1 MKHDG
6 TANGPAVAAHV
17 FGERLPL
24 AQRYAEML
32 ATDGVERGL
41 IGPRETDRLWDR
53 HLLNCAAVGELI
65 APDARGADVGSG
77 AGLPGIPLAIARPDL
92 DLTLIEPMLRRTVF
106 LEAVIEELGLTS
118 VRVSRHRAEE
128 PAARAEA
135 DFDFVTSRAVA
146 SLDKLT
152 RWTVPLL
159 KPGGIMLALKGDRA
173 EAEILEH
180 SRMMASLGV
189 VDAEVMRCGG
199 EYLDPP
205 ATVVVARLVAES
217 KQRPRKPS
225 GRRGR

>member
-6 TANGPAVAAHV
+6 TANGPAVAAEV
-17 FGERLPL
+17 FGARLPL

-41 IGPRETDRLWDR
+41 IGPREADRLWDR

-65 APDARGADVGSG
+65 ESDTRGADVGSG

-92 DLTLIEPMLRRTVF
+92 DLTLVEPMLRRTVF
-106 LEAVIEELGLTS
+106 LEAVIDELGLTT
-118 VRVSRHRAEE
+118 VRVLRHRAEE
-128 PAARAEA
+128 PVVRAEA
-135 DFDFVTSRAVA
+135 EFDFVTSRAVA
-146 SLDKLT
+146 PLDKLT
-152 RWTVPLL
+152 RWTAPLL
-159 KPGGIMLALKGDRA
+159 RPGGMMLALKGDRA
-173 EAEILEH
+173 EAEIVEH
-180 SRMMASLGV
+180 RQLMASLGV

-205 ATVVVARLVAES
+205 ATVVVARRAAES
-217 KQRPRKPS
+217 KLRQRKPS